1 VEEVWSR
8 GLGAQAG
15 AEGELEPVAVDESLT
30 TLLFDRAARPVAVAP
45 PAPVIAPPAP
55 VIAPPAPVIAE
66 RRERERLPEPGD
78 HARAANADA
87 AAERTAALVGW

>member
-55 VIAPPAPVIAE
+55 VTAE